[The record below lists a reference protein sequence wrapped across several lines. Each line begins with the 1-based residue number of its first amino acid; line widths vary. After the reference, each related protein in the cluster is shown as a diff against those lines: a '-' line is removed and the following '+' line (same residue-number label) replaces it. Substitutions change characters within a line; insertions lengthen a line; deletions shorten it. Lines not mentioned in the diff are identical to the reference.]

1 MPEDE
6 LENEEEEDSQEQE
19 SSSGQ
24 QYGGGG
30 HKIVVGTDDSG
41 TGLDQQ
47 NMEDLA
53 QGLKDCGNE
62 VEITTVDPNQEGI
75 MAGNGA
81 DFNVFICNGVG
92 AATIWSFF
100 EAVKSGRV
108 SFTIFA
114 FAGWLA
120 EYNDTLESEQSCREV
135 EFTPEK
141 DAGQFMTGASTS
153 DMQAASG
160 GAKTVG
166 EFFDN
171 NSQYLSMC
179 WASSAEEM
187 AQKICSGACGG
198 GSSTQVQQQGAS
210 AILIEDKTFYGLI
223 KQMMGAV
230 DAVFIIANN
239 MAYLL
244 SFKDIYEYR
253 NLYDEYIPKI
263 ESKDVIYDTLL
274 KNWTTD
280 GFYNAVEVTYADG
293 IIKYQNDVLVKQYG
307 EHVFYYEFPEDD
319 EETAKAKADALLAA
333 HIRDYSSDIQM
344 SIFYNPN
351 ITVGSWVKVN
361 KTITNISGKTLREA
375 KQEELKEK
383 GETIETK
390 RKGITIENLIE
401 KTITE
406 DGITKT
412 IQTITDADGDIFDIE
427 IEKDEYELFF
437 VNGYTCRW
445 DKENSLIM
453 DIELKYG
460 PDTPQDPINAT
471 IGVGGQVATSNG
483 QWGNDCF
490 GIDEICVSNS
500 KKLTYHYSGGAE
512 VETVKGMVNSTDQP
526 DEGNLRARAA
536 QGSTYANKCAGKSAA
551 EVYAMF
557 RTEYDYG
564 WYADN
569 APCWSC
575 ASDFYD
581 NAGKIANCGDT
592 ACLLK
597 VFYDSIGVPCTG
609 VHIDGHYF
617 NAIQID
623 GEWEIIDGVR
633 INNQTCGFPDG
644 SGYNPYGHGLSPCTS
659 YTGNQSSE

>member
-6 LENEEEEDSQEQE
+6 LENEEEEDSQQQGT
-19 SSSGQ
+19 SSGQ
-24 QYGGGG
+24 QYGGGS
-30 HKIVVGTDDSG
+30 HKIVVGSDDSG
-41 TGLDQQ
+41 TGLDQGH
-47 NMEDLA
+47 MEDLA
-53 QGLKDCGNE
+53 QTLKDCGNE
-62 VEITTVDPNQEGI
+62 VEITAVDPDQEGL
-75 MAGNGA
+75 MAGNNA

-100 EAVKSGRV
+100 EAVKAGRV
-108 SFTIFA
+108 NFTIFA

-135 EFTPEK
+135 EFSPEK

-166 EFFDN
+166 EFIDN
-171 NSQYLSMC
+171 NSQYVAMC
-179 WASSAEEM
+179 WASSTEEM

-198 GSSTQVQQQGAS
+198 GSGSGQTQQQGAS

-244 SFKDIYEYR
+244 SFKDLYEYR

-280 GFYNAVEVTYADG
+280 GFYNSVEVTYADG
-293 IIKYQNDVLVKQYG
+293 IVKYQNDVLVKQYG

-361 KTITNISGKTLREA
+361 KTITNITGKTLREA
-375 KQEELKEK
+375 KQDELKEK
-383 GETIETK
+383 GEIIETK

-445 DKENSLIM
+445 DKKNSLIM

-471 IGVGGQVATSNG
+471 IGTGGIATSATNVH
-483 QWGNDCF
+483 GNDCF
-490 GIDEICVSNS
+490 AVSDICVSDTSNPSEDELTIKGDSGTNYAKDVAGMSAAEAFTFMDTKFGYCYYDCNCDLWECVSDMYDNAPSNNS
-500 KKLTYHYSGGAE
+500 SCLNCAD
-512 VETVKGMVNSTDQP
+512 STILLKCVFDTI
-526 DEGNLRARAA
+526 GV
-536 QGSTYANKCAGKSAA
+536 KCAGVHVPGHFYNIIELNGEWKTCDMVSSCWGSHSSNTAGFS
-551 EVYAMF
+551 E
-557 RTEYDYG
+557 G
-564 WYADN
+564 N
-569 APCWSC
+569 ATPCLNGNCAC
-575 ASDFYD
+575 ASS
-581 NAGKIANCGDT
+581 GT
-592 ACLLK
+592 RAC
-597 VFYDSIGVPCTG
+597 
-609 VHIDGHYF
+609 
-617 NAIQID
+617 
-623 GEWEIIDGVR
+623 
-633 INNQTCGFPDG
+633 
-644 SGYNPYGHGLSPCTS
+644 
-659 YTGNQSSE
+659 